1 MIDDA
6 TLHDMIQEEREHFKG
21 LERRRVKAVKLNE
34 SRDIIAHYDDMQN
47 RSLRA
52 YNALL
57 DEKYRREYEHKK

>member
-1 MIDDA
+1 MMDDA

-21 LERRRVKAVKLNE
+21 LEKRRVKAVKLNE

-52 YNALL
+52 Y
-57 DEKYRREYEHKK
+57 KP